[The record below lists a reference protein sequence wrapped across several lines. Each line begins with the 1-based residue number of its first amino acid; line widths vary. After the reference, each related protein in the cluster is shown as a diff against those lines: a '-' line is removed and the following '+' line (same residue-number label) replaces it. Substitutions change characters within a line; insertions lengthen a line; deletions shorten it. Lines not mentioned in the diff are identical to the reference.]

1 MEVQTL
7 LFIQY
12 NGDTHG
18 DMTQYA
24 VTMAPIDG
32 LTLAASYYDFGEA

>member
-7 LFIQY
+7 LLTLV
-12 NGDTHG
+12 NGDVNG

-32 LTLAASYYDFGEA
+32 LTLSGSYYELW